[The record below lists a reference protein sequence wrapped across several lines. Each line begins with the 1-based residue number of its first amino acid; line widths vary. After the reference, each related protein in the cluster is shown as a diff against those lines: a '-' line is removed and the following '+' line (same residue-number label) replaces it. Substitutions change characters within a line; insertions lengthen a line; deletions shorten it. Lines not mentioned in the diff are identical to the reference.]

1 MTTNAL
7 REQIQEAAEPV
18 SQFWPMKGF
27 VSHNPLQGLEHLP
40 FDEAFQ
46 QARQLF
52 GAEGYLPL
60 AEYRALHRA
69 GRIGERSIERALA
82 RIAPESGE
90 SVSLPSR
97 TISAAEVRRAH
108 LLHGIDA
115 LEPALFG
122 WQVTSR
128 GALSRP
134 RARSGLRPAHRA
146 Q

>member
-7 REQIQEAAEPV
+7 REQIEEAVAPV

-60 AEYRALHRA
+60 DEYRALHRA
-69 GRIGERSIERALA
+69 GRIGERAPGPTSTEA
-82 RIAPESGE
+82 R
-90 SVSLPSR
+90 
-97 TISAAEVRRAH
+97 
-108 LLHGIDA
+108 
-115 LEPALFG
+115 
-122 WQVTSR
+122 
-128 GALSRP
+128 SRP
-134 RARSGLRPAHRA
+134 PCSSASGRINNPTPELPGREG
-146 Q
+146 